1 MFLYLFCQERTERLL
16 SLRNFFKQFSS
27 YWHKEIVEVVCN
39 DKVIWSGFVVYIQSD
54 MMRSCLW
61 NCCVNLNFY
70 TIPYSVW
77 VFFIG
82 FKVCFKVVFFAKMTQ
97 SYYLISVV
105 FKFLMKNIP
114 TLRVELVAWQNCL
127 YSLFF
132 TLDLTMPVIINHGFE
147 VPFLI
152 FRLGVE
158 NGEFLLYRNFIF
170 HRNNSKDKSVSFLYV
185 FR

>member
-61 NCCVNLNFY
+61 NFCVNLNFY

-82 FKVCFKVVFFAKMTQ
+82 FKVCFKVVFFAKTTQ

-114 TLRVELVAWQNCL
+114 TGGVG
-127 YSLFF
+127 SLAKLF
-132 TLDLTMPVIINHGFE
+132 VQ
-147 VPFLI
+147 LI
-152 FRLGVE
+152 FYIDGFKNASRQPRFWGILFYLSFRGWKW
-158 NGEFLLYRNFIF
+158 RIFII
-170 HRNNSKDKSVSFLYV
+170 
-185 FR
+185 

>member
-82 FKVCFKVVFFAKMTQ
+82 FKVVFFAKMTQ
-97 SYYLISVV
+97 SCYLISVV

-127 YSLFF
+127 YSLFL
-132 TLDLTMPVIINHGFE
+132 TIVDLIMIGVTHGFE
-147 VPFLI
+147 VSLFI